1 MFLKGVIVM
10 KNKILGLIMTII
22 AVFAIGTNAYAAT
35 YVNNEDVSN
44 EVFTTISND
53 YTLFPVR
60 YLGEKLGCDVCWN
73 SDDKCITVSKG
84 DIHRDF
90 YNGSPV
96 VYDWNG
102 NSYSLVTA
110 PMLVDG
116 NTMVPAEFYRDHFG
130 ISVLWDS
137 VTSSLFINSED
148 TYNWLINSEEY
159 KQATEPQDI
168 YGTLNPEQIRN
179 LNVFLS
185 NFSEAHFNYYDSN
198 NPDADRMISFAF
210 THNLINNSDSIW
222 YSNMA
227 MGLLADRVDETLN
240 KYFGMTVPR
249 RGTSNWWYEGAS
261 FCTKSASGEGYA
273 TFSVSNSLYDLK
285 NGTYGV
291 NFNNYYVGYG
301 NDVISDSKYYWYC
314 DSDAYN
320 DYDCHFSNSG
330 FAIIKP
336 FEYNGKNTWQLLYL
350 ETE

>member
-1 MFLKGVIVM
+1 M
-10 KNKILGLIMTII
+10 KKKILGLII
-22 AVFAIGTNAYAAT
+22 AVTSLFVIGTSVYAAT
-35 YVNNEDVSN
+35 YVNNEDVSGTIL
-44 EVFTTISND
+44 TTISND

-60 YLGEKLGCDVCWN
+60 YLGEKLGCDVYWN
-73 SDDKCITVSKG
+73 PNDKCITVSKG

-130 ISVLWDS
+130 VSVLWDS

-148 TYNWLINSEEY
+148 TYNWLINTDEY
-159 KQATEPQDI
+159 KNAKEPQDI
-168 YGTLNPEQIRN
+168 YGTLNPEQIKD

-185 NFSEAHFNYYDSN
+185 NFSEAHFNSYDC
-198 NPDADRMISFAF
+198 DYVDYDKMISFAF
-210 THNLINNSDSIW
+210 IHNLINNNSMIKWSGSNMGISADQVSTTLNRYFGIDVPRQSTSIW
-222 YSNMA
+222 
-227 MGLLADRVDETLN
+227 
-240 KYFGMTVPR
+240 
-249 RGTSNWWYEGAS
+249 WYDGS
-261 FCTKSASGEGYA
+261 SYWKGGASGEGYA
-273 TFSVSNSLYDLK
+273 TFSLSNSLYDFK
-285 NGTYGV
+285 DGTYGV
-291 NFNNYYVGYG
+291 GFNSYYVGYG
-301 NDVISDSKYYWYC
+301 NDIISDNKYYWYS

-320 DYDCHFSNSG
+320 DYDCNFSNSG

-336 FEYNGKNTWQLLYL
+336 AVYNGKNTWQLLYI

>member
-1 MFLKGVIVM
+1 M

-22 AVFAIGTNAYAAT
+22 AVFAIGTSAYAAT

-60 YLGEKLGCDVCWN
+60 YLGEKLGCDVYWN
-73 SDDKCITVSKG
+73 PDDKCITVSKG

-185 NFSEAHFNYYDSN
+185 NFSEAHLNYYNSN

-210 THNLINNSDSIW
+210 THNLINNRDSIW
-222 YSNMA
+222 YSDGNM
-227 MGLLADRVDETLN
+227 GISADRVDETLN
-240 KYFGMTVPR
+240 KYFDYTIPR
-249 RGTSNWWYEGAS
+249 QATNKWGFDGKNYFTRG
-261 FCTKSASGEGYA
+261 ASGEAYA
-273 TFSVSNSLYDLK
+273 YFSVLNSLYDMK
-285 NGTYGV
+285 DGTYGV
-291 NFNNYYVGYG
+291 TFNTYMLGYG
-301 NDVISDSKYYWYC
+301 DEEVLEKYYWYNDNDAQY
-314 DSDAYN
+314 DSFCSYQ
-320 DYDCHFSNSG
+320 SSG
-330 FAIIKP
+330 VAFIKP
-336 FEYNGKNTWQLLYL
+336 VVYNGRDTWQLLYL